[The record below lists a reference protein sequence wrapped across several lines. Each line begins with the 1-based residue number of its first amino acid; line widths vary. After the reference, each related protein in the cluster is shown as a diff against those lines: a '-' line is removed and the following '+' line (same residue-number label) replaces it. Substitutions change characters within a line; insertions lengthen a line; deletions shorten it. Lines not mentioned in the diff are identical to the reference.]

1 MSRRSVNLSVPGSI
15 SFCLAMFSRQET
27 KACNKDKFRYASI
40 PNSVQFLFSKR
51 HLVQVV
57 ECICLLMVSISLS
70 VDIYAQRILTVE
82 EAVAT
87 ALQNNYDIQ
96 LSRNDSIV
104 AALDYSYRN
113 VVFLPTLNGSAGMSR
128 DRKSVV

>member
-1 MSRRSVNLSVPGSI
+1 MSRSSVLLSLLTSAFLCRVLFDREVRPAFNKSNFQIITSLCLFII
-15 SFCLAMFSRQET
+15 SS
-27 KACNKDKFRYASI
+27 
-40 PNSVQFLFSKR
+40 
-51 HLVQVV
+51 
-57 ECICLLMVSISLS
+57 LLSPDIS
-70 VDIYAQRILTVE
+70 AQRILTVE

-113 VVFLPTLNGSAGMSR
+113 VVFLPTLNGSAGMSSVTNNQKLKFVKRSGGGGDSAVNR
-128 DRKSVV
+128 D